1 MKAEHTTMIHK
12 YVGMVLGCLIITS
25 LIGPLAHAL
34 EDDRNQPIRI
44 SADSAT
50 RDERTG
56 ETRYEGNVT
65 LSQGSLQISADEVT
79 VQHTTEEANTIVA
92 TGSPATLTQIPT
104 PEQAPVNAEAGRIE
118 YLRDQDKVT
127 LTKNARI
134 EQNGATVTGVRID
147 YLLTEQQVQ
156 ASGEEGE
163 GQRVEVVIPPS
174 ALSAES

>member
-1 MKAEHTTMIHK
+1 MARKFM
-12 YVGMVLGCLIITS
+12 GMLLGCLVNAT
-25 LIGPLAHAL
+25 LIGPLGAHAL

-56 ETRYEGNVT
+56 ETRYEGNVM
-65 LSQGSLQISADEVT
+65 LSQGSLQISADQVT
-79 VQHTTEEANTIVA
+79 VQHTTEEASAIVA
-92 TGSPATLTQIPT
+92 TGNPATLTQIPA

-118 YLRDQDKVT
+118 YWRDQDKIT
-127 LTKNARI
+127 LTENARI

-147 YLLTEQQVQ
+147 YLVTEQQVQ

-174 ALSAES
+174 VLSADS